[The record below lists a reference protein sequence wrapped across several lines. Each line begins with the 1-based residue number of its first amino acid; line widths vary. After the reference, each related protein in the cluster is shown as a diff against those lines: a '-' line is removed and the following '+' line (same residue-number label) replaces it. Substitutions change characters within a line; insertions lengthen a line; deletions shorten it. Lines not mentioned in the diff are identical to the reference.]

1 MRNVSKYDIA
11 GAVSKKT
18 GIKPKLA
25 IQCVDAFF
33 QEISDALAVGEPVKI
48 AKLGS
53 MSVNQKRERV
63 GRNIATKAPVLIT
76 ARKVVSFKCSN
87 LLKEELNGEKR

>member
-1 MRNVSKYDIA
+1 MKNVSKSDIA
-11 GAVSKKT
+11 DALSRKT

-25 IQCVDAFF
+25 IQCVDAFL
-33 QEISDALAVGEPVKI
+33 QEMSDALATGERVKI
-48 AKLGS
+48 TRLGS
-53 MSVNQKRERV
+53 MSINQKGERV

-87 LLKEELNGEKR
+87 LLKKELNGGKR